1 MLSKSAI
8 LSAEDRQIKTVH
20 VPEWGGEV
28 GLRVI
33 SGAERALF
41 ESLFEAKNDELFKV
55 RFVACS
61 LCDEKGARLFSNDEV
76 EVLAEKSS
84 KAIARLFEQCW
95 DHSMLSQESVDE
107 AGKG

>member
-1 MLSKSAI
+1 MLSKSDI
-8 LSAEDRQIKTVH
+8 LSAEDRAIKVVD
-20 VPEWGGEV
+20 VPEWNGQV
-28 GLRVI
+28 GIRVL
-33 SGAERALF
+33 SGSERALF
-41 ESLFEAKNDELFKV
+41 ESMFESKSDDLFKV

-61 LCDEKGARLFSNDEV
+61 LCDEKGDRLFSNDEV

-95 DHSMLSQESVDE
+95 DHSMLSQEAVDE

>member
-8 LSAEDRQIKTVH
+8 LAAEDRSIKTVN
-20 VPEWGGEV
+20 VPEWGGDV
-28 GLRVI
+28 GIRVL
-33 SGAERALF
+33 SGSERALF
-41 ESLFEAKNDELFKV
+41 ESLFEERKDDLFKV

-61 LCDEKGARLFSNDEV
+61 LCDEKGSRLFSNDEV

-84 KAIARLFEQCW
+84 RAIARLFEQCW
-95 DHSMLSQESVDE
+95 EHSMLSPQSVDE